1 MLTVTAP
8 LDRNIRAFERSR
20 VYLEDRHPGKWVL
33 FHYAQL
39 MGVFD
44 TFDAADKVA
53 VTRFGR
59 GPHVIR
65 QVRDTRKYHQHS
77 A

>member
-1 MLTVTAP
+1 MLNVTVP

-20 VYLEDRHPGKWVL
+20 AYLEDQHPGKWVL

-39 MGVFD
+39 MGVYD
-44 TFDAADKVA
+44 TFDEADKEA
-53 VTRFGR
+53 ATRFGR
-59 GPHVIR
+59 GPYVIR
-65 QVRDTRKYHQHS
+65 QVRNAGKGHPRS